1 MFKYK
6 PDKLKNQEKIRTLDE
21 THRNYIKTFE
31 QARTSLDV
39 KKQRLVFVTD
49 KLKRLNSSDQ
59 SVQTPDNV
67 KLRSALKDEIN
78 RLTREIDD
86 ITHNTSELDYYS
98 KIDNILLRY
107 YDIIDNTDKDSSP
120 SQQTHMPQQGLSM
133 SDQLVSSQHKSVR
146 KRSRTQQSAQKNI
159 LCFFEGSKET
169 QTTEPREQSDKS
181 PVATTNSDSI
191 RDTHYVLPKNRAFL
205 HEQYMNAINNGSH
218 HSTKRLFN
226 TAKFCENCKLER
238 TLVQSEGIY
247 VCGNCGEAECAL
259 IESDIPNYK
268 DSFSEKP
275 VYPYKRLNWLEKRL
289 NYFLIIMIYKN

>member
-21 THRNYIKTFE
+21 THRNYIKSFE
-31 QARTSLDV
+31 KARTSLDV
-39 KKQRLVFVTD
+39 KKQRLVFITD

-59 SVQTPDNV
+59 SAQTPNDI
-67 KLRSALKDEIN
+67 KLRSTLKDEIT

-86 ITHNTSELDYYS
+86 VTHHTSELDYYS

-120 SQQTHMPQQGLSM
+120 TQSPQQGHSM

-169 QTTEPREQSDKS
+169 QTTESLEQSEKS

-191 RDTHYVLPKNRAFL
+191 KDTHYALPKNRAFL
-205 HEQYMNAINNGSH
+205 HEQYMNAINNGSS
-218 HSTKRLFN
+218 HSMKRLFN

-268 DSFSEKP
+268 DSIQDKP
-275 VYPYKRLNWLEKRL
+275 CYPYKRLNWPEKRL
-289 NYFLIIMIYKN
+289 NIYLIIMI